1 MNKKLKYLSI
11 IPLYGTCILFVYL
24 FILSLKDKISKKN
37 FFKSFILCTIVSAI
51 SWYMVMMIVYIV
63 SKKLIHFDFYS
74 IGVIITMIIG
84 GYIINAFTFK
94 YVDIK
99 WNYLSYRNEEE
110 GKSFLEVN
118 KKKIILIGCFLAI
131 LITILAV
138 VTIIALDLI

>member
-11 IPLYGTCILFVYL
+11 IPLYGTCVLFVYL
-24 FILSLKDKISKKN
+24 FILSLKDKISKKK
-37 FFKSFILCTIVSAI
+37 FFKSFFICAIVSAI
-51 SWYMVMMIVYIV
+51 CWYMVMMIVYIV
-63 SKKLIHFDFYS
+63 SEKLIRFDFTS
-74 IGVIITMIIG
+74 VGLIISMIIG

-99 WNYLSYRNEEE
+99 WNYLLYRNEEE

-131 LITILAV
+131 VITILAV
-138 VTIIALDLI
+138 VTIIALELI

>member
-1 MNKKLKYLSI
+1 MNKKLKYFSI

-37 FFKSFILCTIVSAI
+37 FFKSFILCAIVSAI
-51 SWYMVMMIVYIV
+51 CWYMVMMIVYIV
-63 SKKLIHFDFYS
+63 SEKLIYFDFHS

-99 WNYLSYRNEEE
+99 WNYLFYRNEEE

-131 LITILAV
+131 VITILAV

>member
-37 FFKSFILCTIVSAI
+37 FFKSFILCAIVSAI
-51 SWYMVMMIVYIV
+51 CWYMVMMIVYIV
-63 SKKLIHFDFYS
+63 SEKLIHFDFNS

-99 WNYLSYRNEEE
+99 WNYLFYRNEEK

-131 LITILAV
+131 VITILAV
-138 VTIIALDLI
+138 VTIIALELI

>member
-11 IPLYGTCILFVYL
+11 IPLYGTCVLFVYL
-24 FILSLKDKISKKN
+24 FILSLKDKISKKK
-37 FFKSFILCTIVSAI
+37 FFKSFFICAIISAI
-51 SWYMVMMIVYIV
+51 CWYMVMMIVYIV
-63 SKKLIHFDFYS
+63 SEKLIHFDFNS
-74 IGVIITMIIG
+74 VGLIISMIIG

-99 WNYLSYRNEEE
+99 WNYLFYRNEE

-131 LITILAV
+131 VITILAV
-138 VTIIALDLI
+138 VTIIVLELI

>member
-1 MNKKLKYLSI
+1 MNNKLKYLSI

-24 FILSLKDKISKKN
+24 FILCLKDKISKKN
-37 FFKSFILCTIVSAI
+37 FFKIFILCAIISAI
-51 SWYMVMMIVYIV
+51 CWYMVMMIVYIV
-63 SKKLIHFDFYS
+63 SKKLIHFDFNT
-74 IGVIITMIIG
+74 IGLIITMIIG

-99 WNYLSYRNEEE
+99 WNYLSYRNEDE

-131 LITILAV
+131 VITVLAV
-138 VTIIALDLI
+138 VTIIALELI

>member
-24 FILSLKDKISKKN
+24 FILSIKGKISKKN
-37 FFKSFILCTIVSAI
+37 FFKRFILCAIVSAI
-51 SWYMVMMIVYIV
+51 CWYMVVMIVYIV
-63 SKKLIHFDFYS
+63 SKKVIHFDFHS

-84 GYIINAFTFK
+84 GYIINEFTFK
-94 YVDIK
+94 YVDKK
-99 WNYLSYRNEEE
+99 WNYLFYRNEEE

-131 LITILAV
+131 VITILAV
-138 VTIIALDLI
+138 VTIIALELI

>member
-11 IPLYGTCILFVYL
+11 IPLYGTCVLFVYL
-24 FILSLKDKISKKN
+24 FILSLKDKISKKK
-37 FFKSFILCTIVSAI
+37 FFKSFFICAIFSAI
-51 SWYMVMMIVYIV
+51 CWYMVMMIVYIV
-63 SKKLIHFDFYS
+63 SEKLIHFDFNS
-74 IGVIITMIIG
+74 VGLIISMIIG

-99 WNYLSYRNEEE
+99 WNYLFYRNEEE

-131 LITILAV
+131 VITILAV
-138 VTIIALDLI
+138 VTIIALELI

>member
-11 IPLYGTCILFVYL
+11 IPLYGTCVLFVYL

-37 FFKSFILCTIVSAI
+37 FFKSFFICAIVSAI
-51 SWYMVMMIVYIV
+51 CWYMVMMIVYIV
-63 SKKLIHFDFYS
+63 SEKLIHFDFNS
-74 IGVIITMIIG
+74 VGLIISMIIG

-99 WNYLSYRNEEE
+99 WDYLFYRNEEE

-118 KKKIILIGCFLAI
+118 KKKIILVGCFLAI
-131 LITILAV
+131 VITILAV
-138 VTIIALDLI
+138 VTIIVLELI

>member
-24 FILSLKDKISKKN
+24 YILSLKDKISKKKIFKC
-37 FFKSFILCTIVSAI
+37 FFICAIVSAI
-51 SWYMVMMIVYIV
+51 CWYMVMMIVYIA
-63 SKKLIHFDFYS
+63 SKKLIRFDFNTNGL
-74 IGVIITMIIG
+74 ILTMIIG

-131 LITILAV
+131 VITILAI
-138 VTIIALDLI
+138 VTIIALELI

>member
-1 MNKKLKYLSI
+1 MNKKLKYLSS

-24 FILSLKDKISKKN
+24 FILSIKNKISKKN
-37 FFKSFILCTIVSAI
+37 FFKSFIICAIVSAI
-51 SWYMVMMIVYIV
+51 CWYMVVMIVYIA
-63 SKKLIHFDFYS
+63 SEKLIPFDFHS

-84 GYIINAFTFK
+84 GYIINAFTFI
-94 YVDIK
+94 YVDKK
-99 WNYLSYRNEEE
+99 WNCLFYRNEEE

-131 LITILAV
+131 VITILAV

>member
-11 IPLYGTCILFVYL
+11 IPLYGTCVLFVYL
-24 FILSLKDKISKKN
+24 FILSLKDKISKKK
-37 FFKSFILCTIVSAI
+37 FFKSFFICAIVSAI
-51 SWYMVMMIVYIV
+51 CWYMVMMIVYIV
-63 SKKLIHFDFYS
+63 SEKLIHFDFNS
-74 IGVIITMIIG
+74 VGLIISMIIG

-99 WNYLSYRNEEE
+99 WNYLFYRNEEE

-131 LITILAV
+131 VITILAV
-138 VTIIALDLI
+138 VTIIALELI

>member
-24 FILSLKDKISKKN
+24 FILCLKDEISKKK
-37 FFKSFILCTIVSAI
+37 FFKCFFICTIVFAI
-51 SWYMVMMIVYIV
+51 CWYMVMMIVYIV
-63 SKKLIHFDFYS
+63 SKKMIYFDFNS
-74 IGVIITMIIG
+74 VGLIITMIIG

-99 WNYLSYRNEEE
+99 WNHLSYRNEEE
-110 GKSFLEVN
+110 GKSFLEVK

-131 LITILAV
+131 VITILAV
-138 VTIIALDLI
+138 VTIIALELI

>member
-84 GYIINAFTFK
+84 GYIINAFTYK